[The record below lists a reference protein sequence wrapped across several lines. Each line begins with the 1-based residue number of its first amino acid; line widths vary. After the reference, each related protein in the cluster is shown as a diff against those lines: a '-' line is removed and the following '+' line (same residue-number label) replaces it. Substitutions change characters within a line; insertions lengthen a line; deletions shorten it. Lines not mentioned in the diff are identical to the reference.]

1 MPILYGR
8 TNFLA
13 FLSFLSNMLKL
24 IPATGKQ
31 NFIYIPWLKIQTYKL
46 FCCVYIKTQ
55 RKMPPTETVQS
66 VREQKVNSTG
76 GKF

>member
-1 MPILYGR
+1 MPVLYGR

-31 NFIYIPWLKIQTYKL
+31 NFIYIP
-46 FCCVYIKTQ
+46 
-55 RKMPPTETVQS
+55 
-66 VREQKVNSTG
+66 
-76 GKF
+76 